1 MEDVVKL
8 VVNGVEFTNFI
19 SFELKNT
26 MISITT
32 DFSFTYAPKIK
43 YVNKKPVLVDVIKEQ
58 DEVKIFINNI
68 QYLIGYIVSIDWNED
83 AGNDLITVQGMD
95 KASYCLLRH
104 YPSPKNY
111 KKMDYAELIRTVV
124 AENGFQDIVIVQKL
138 IPELLTIE
146 GQEDI
151 QIDDGETLFNFLDR
165 YALKAQVLLNT
176 TGTGELVIYR
186 EGVLGSVLGKFPN
199 KAKAGIALINGGRAA
214 NILSSNFKTSV
225 LERFQVIEIFSQ
237 SNNTSHSVKNTNP
250 IGSAVDEQ
258 IKIPN
263 RFRVGKNIPTQ
274 STTLAD
280 IAKWNVNVR
289 RAKGRMYNCT
299 VQGIGFSPQ
308 NRDFWKINTYVEV
321 LDEKKGVNGE
331 FLIESITFSQS
342 PQNGTI
348 TQLQLVNKGSYT
360 LDIKQAIQK
369 LQRNNFGNQFSS

>member
-1 MEDVVKL
+1 VARVA
-8 VVNGVEFTNFI
+8 GI
-19 SFELKNT
+19 S
-26 MISITT
+26 TT
-32 DFSFTYAPKIK
+32 FDFVYYK
-43 YVNKKPVLVDVIKEQ
+43 YFVC
-58 DEVKIFINNI
+58 
-68 QYLIGYIVSIDWNED
+68 S
-83 AGNDLITVQGMD
+83 
-95 KASYCLLRH
+95 
-104 YPSPKNY
+104 
-111 KKMDYAELIRTVV
+111 
-124 AENGFQDIVIVQKL
+124 
-138 IPELLTIE
+138 
-146 GQEDI
+146 
-151 QIDDGETLFNFLDR
+151 
-165 YALKAQVLLNT
+165 T

-186 EGVLGSVLGKFPN
+186 EGVLGSLLGKFPN
-199 KAKAGIALINGGRAA
+199 KAKAGIALINGGRAG

-237 SNNTSHSVKNTNP
+237 NNNTSHSVKNANP

-299 VQGIGFSPQ
+299 VQGISFSPQ

-331 FLIESITFSQS
+331 FLIESVTFSQS
-342 PQNGTI
+342 PENGTI